1 MKSCLKISILFL
13 LANAFVWASNNYIS
27 VVVTDSD
34 MMFYLQQKS
43 SNISK
48 FENSN
53 VLISFVEDRKI
64 VRYFQLGNLGDSL
77 VTSDKNLCTSL
88 FEKGLAGDVYSVFA
102 RSNVYCTHP
111 LSERENIL
119 MILPVTYTRHTE
131 ENLHKIASNINS
143 SIYFFEKDEN
153 FYEKI
158 MAKLQNNVNVCGFL
172 PLFQSIAFD
181 QKTLHNTQEGITY
194 YICPTIGL
202 NNNAYNIL
210 IKSKNET
217 KND

>member
-13 LANAFVWASNNYIS
+13 LYSSFVCASDNYIS
-27 VVVTDSD
+27 VVATDTD

-48 FENSN
+48 FQNSN

-64 VRYFQLGNLGDSL
+64 IRYFQLGNLGDSL
-77 VTSDKNLCTSL
+77 VTSDRNLCTSL
-88 FEKGLAGDVYSVFA
+88 FEKGLAGDVYSVFEN
-102 RSNVYCTHP
+102 SNVYCTHP
-111 LSERENIL
+111 LNERENVL
-119 MILPVTYTRHTE
+119 MILPGTYTRHAGE
-131 ENLHKIASNINS
+131 SLNKIASNINS

-158 MAKLQNNVNVCGFL
+158 MAMLQSNVNVCGFL

-181 QKTLHNTQEGITY
+181 QSKLHKTHEIITY

-202 NNNAYNIL
+202 NNNAYNVL
-210 IKSKNET
+210 IKSKNEK